1 MNLLVAAIVL
11 VAVAYIGMLL
21 TSVKQKEGFVANLLW
36 LPDTRPN
43 SPNDV
48 IMEQNF
54 AAPYVTTPIYSVDD
68 YELNLISQYE
78 TDKEISKE
86 EINRLT
92 AQRPMDWSNQPP
104 NSSVFQKGFAEMRQ
118 RDAAGKMLS
127 APASLAYGKNA
138 TDEAQAIEES
148 KASRRQQIRQDSM
161 YNNEGFQ
168 DTASGVNPY
177 GEIDGSSL
185 QPPDTSAT
193 EMEERKI
200 LQTYKP
206 THSESLTT
214 YDLEDANKLI
224 KKIYDAKGLVP
235 TVVQKPN
242 NVFEVVGVRKKDEK
256 IIYEDEEAPAKMSA
270 VASAGEATIT
280 VPPTSADINVGLD
293 PFFTPGPKGR
303 TNRWDYTKPT
313 SGLERSMAP
322 TFAQENWS

>member
-1 MNLLVAAIVL
+1 MNLLVAAILL

-21 TSVKQKEGFVANLLW
+21 TSMKQKEGFVANLLW

-104 NSSVFQKGFAEMRQ
+104 NSAVFQKGISELRQ
-118 RDAAGKMLS
+118 RD
-127 APASLAYGKNA
+127 
-138 TDEAQAIEES
+138 
-148 KASRRQQIRQDSM
+148 RQQQDLN
-161 YNNEGFQ
+161 YTEGFQ
-168 DTASGVNPY
+168 DTASGFNPY
-177 GEIDGSSL
+177 KEIDGSSL

-256 IIYEDEEAPAKMSA
+256 IIYEDEEAPAKLSA
-270 VASAGEATIT
+270 VGSAGEATIT

-293 PFFTPGPKGR
+293 PFYTPGPKGR

-322 TFAQENWS
+322 TFAQENWY

>member
-1 MNLLVAAIVL
+1 MNLLVAAILL

-21 TSVKQKEGFVANLLW
+21 TSMKQKEGFVANLLW

-68 YELNLISQYE
+68 YEYNLVFQYE
-78 TDKEISKE
+78 TDKEMSKE

-104 NSSVFQKGFAEMRQ
+104 NSAVFQKGFSELRQ
-118 RDAAGKMLS
+118 RD
-127 APASLAYGKNA
+127 
-138 TDEAQAIEES
+138 
-148 KASRRQQIRQDSM
+148 RQQQDAN
-161 YNNEGFQ
+161 YTEGFQ
-168 DTASGVNPY
+168 DTASGFNPY
-177 GEIDGSSL
+177 KEIDGSSL

-206 THSESLTT
+206 IHSESLTT

-242 NVFEVVGVRKKDEK
+242 NVFEIVGVRKKDEK

-270 VASAGEATIT
+270 VGSAGEATIT

-293 PFFTPGPKGR
+293 PFYTPGPKGR

>member
-1 MNLLVAAIVL
+1 
-11 VAVAYIGMLL
+11 
-21 TSVKQKEGFVANLLW
+21 
-36 LPDTRPN
+36 
-43 SPNDV
+43 
-48 IMEQNF
+48 
-54 AAPYVTTPIYSVDD
+54 VTTPIYSVDD
-68 YELNLISQYE
+68 YEYNLVFQYE
-78 TDKEISKE
+78 TDKEMSKE

-92 AQRPMDWSNQPP
+92 AQRPLDWSGQPP
-104 NSSVFQKGFAEMRQ
+104 NSTVFQKGFAELRE

-127 APASLAYGKNA
+127 APGSLAYGKNA
-138 TDEAQAIEES
+138 TNEAQAIEEA
-148 KASRRQQIRQDSM
+148 KASRRQDIRQDSM
-161 YNNEGFQ
+161 YNEGFQ
-168 DTASGVNPY
+168 DTASGINPY

-200 LQTYKP
+200 LQTYRP

-242 NVFEVVGVRKKDEK
+242 NVFEIVGVRKKDEK
-256 IIYEDEEAPAKMSA
+256 IVYEDEEAPAKMSA
-270 VASAGEATIT
+270 VGAAGEATIT

-293 PFFTPGPKGR
+293 PFYTPGPKGR

>member
-1 MNLLVAAIVL
+1 MNLLVAAILL

-21 TSVKQKEGFVANLLW
+21 TSMKQKEGFVANLLW

-104 NSSVFQKGFAEMRQ
+104 NSAVFQKGISELRQ
-118 RDAAGKMLS
+118 RD
-127 APASLAYGKNA
+127 
-138 TDEAQAIEES
+138 
-148 KASRRQQIRQDSM
+148 RQQQDAN
-161 YNNEGFQ
+161 YTEGFQ
-168 DTASGVNPY
+168 DTASGFNPY
-177 GEIDGSSL
+177 KEIDGSSL

-242 NVFEVVGVRKKDEK
+242 NVFEIVGVRKKDEK

-270 VASAGEATIT
+270 VGSAGEATIT

>member
-1 MNLLVAAIVL
+1 MNLLVAAILL

-21 TSVKQKEGFVANLLW
+21 TSMKQKEGFVANLLW

-78 TDKEISKE
+78 TDKEMSKE

-104 NSSVFQKGFAEMRQ
+104 NSAVFQKGISELRQ
-118 RDAAGKMLS
+118 RD
-127 APASLAYGKNA
+127 
-138 TDEAQAIEES
+138 
-148 KASRRQQIRQDSM
+148 RQQQDAN
-161 YNNEGFQ
+161 YTEGFQ
-168 DTASGVNPY
+168 DTASGFNPY
-177 GEIDGSSL
+177 KEIDGSSL

-242 NVFEVVGVRKKDEK
+242 NVFEIVGVRKKDEK

-270 VASAGEATIT
+270 VGSAGEATIT

-293 PFFTPGPKGR
+293 PFYTPGPKGR

-322 TFAQENWS
+322 TFAQENWY

>member
-1 MNLLVAAIVL
+1 MNLLVAAILL

-21 TSVKQKEGFVANLLW
+21 TSMKQKEGFVANLLW

-68 YELNLISQYE
+68 YEYNLVFQYE
-78 TDKEISKE
+78 TDKEMSKE

-92 AQRPMDWSNQPP
+92 AQRPLDWSNQPP
-104 NSSVFQKGFAEMRQ
+104 NSAVFQKGFSELRQ
-118 RDAAGKMLS
+118 RD
-127 APASLAYGKNA
+127 
-138 TDEAQAIEES
+138 
-148 KASRRQQIRQDSM
+148 RQQQDAN
-161 YNNEGFQ
+161 YTEGFQ
-168 DTASGVNPY
+168 DTVSGFNPY
-177 GEIDGSSL
+177 KEIDGSSL

-224 KKIYDAKGLVP
+224 KKIYDAKGLIP

-242 NVFEVVGVRKKDEK
+242 NVFEIVGVRKKDEK

-270 VASAGEATIT
+270 VGSAGEATIT

-293 PFFTPGPKGR
+293 PFYTPGPKGR

>member
-1 MNLLVAAIVL
+1 MNLLIAAVLL

-36 LPDTRPN
+36 LPDKRPN
-43 SPNDV
+43 SPDDV

-68 YELNLISQYE
+68 YEHNLVFQYE
-78 TDKEISKE
+78 TDKELSKE
-86 EINRLT
+86 QINKLT
-92 AQRPMDWSNQPP
+92 SQRPLDWSGRPP
-104 NSSVFQKGFAEMRQ
+104 NSAVFQKGLSELRE
-118 RDAAGKMLS
+118 RDSAGKSMS
-127 APASLAYGKNA
+127 APGSLAYGKNA
-138 TDEAQAIEES
+138 VDEAQAIEEA
-148 KASRRQQIRQDSM
+148 KASRQQQRFQDST
-161 YNNEGFQ
+161 YNEGFQ
-168 DTASGVNPY
+168 DTATGTNPY
-177 GEIDGSSL
+177 REIDGSSL

-206 THSESLTT
+206 AHNDSLTT

-242 NVFEVVGVRKKDEK
+242 NVFEVVGVRKKNEK
-256 IIYEDEEAPAKMSA
+256 IVYEDEEAPVKASA
-270 VASAGEATIT
+270 LAAAGEATIT
-280 VPPTSADINVGLD
+280 VPPTAADISVGLD
-293 PFFTPGPKGR
+293 PFYTPGPSGR
-303 TNRWDYTKPT
+303 TNRWDYTKATP
-313 SGLERSMAP
+313 GLERSMAP

>member
-1 MNLLVAAIVL
+1 MNLLVAAILL

-21 TSVKQKEGFVANLLW
+21 TSMKQKEGFVANLLW

-43 SPNDV
+43 SPNNV

-104 NSSVFQKGFAEMRQ
+104 NSAVFQKGISELRQ
-118 RDAAGKMLS
+118 RD
-127 APASLAYGKNA
+127 
-138 TDEAQAIEES
+138 
-148 KASRRQQIRQDSM
+148 RQQQDAN
-161 YNNEGFQ
+161 YTEGFQ
-168 DTASGVNPY
+168 DTASGFNPY
-177 GEIDGSSL
+177 KEIDGSSL

-242 NVFEVVGVRKKDEK
+242 NVFEVIGVRKKDEK

-270 VASAGEATIT
+270 VGSAGEATIT

>member
-1 MNLLVAAIVL
+1 
-11 VAVAYIGMLL
+11 
-21 TSVKQKEGFVANLLW
+21 
-36 LPDTRPN
+36 
-43 SPNDV
+43 
-48 IMEQNF
+48 MEQNF

-104 NSSVFQKGFAEMRQ
+104 NSAVFQKGISELRQ
-118 RDAAGKMLS
+118 RD
-127 APASLAYGKNA
+127 
-138 TDEAQAIEES
+138 
-148 KASRRQQIRQDSM
+148 RQQQDLN
-161 YNNEGFQ
+161 YTEGFQ
-168 DTASGVNPY
+168 DTASGFNPY
-177 GEIDGSSL
+177 KEIDGSSL

-256 IIYEDEEAPAKMSA
+256 IIYEDEEAPAKLSA
-270 VASAGEATIT
+270 VGSAGEATIT

-293 PFFTPGPKGR
+293 PFYTPGPKGR

-322 TFAQENWS
+322 TFAQENWY

>member
-1 MNLLVAAIVL
+1 MNLLVAAILL

-21 TSVKQKEGFVANLLW
+21 TSMKQKEGFVANLLW

-104 NSSVFQKGFAEMRQ
+104 NSAVFQKGISELRQ
-118 RDAAGKMLS
+118 RD
-127 APASLAYGKNA
+127 
-138 TDEAQAIEES
+138 
-148 KASRRQQIRQDSM
+148 RQQQDAN
-161 YNNEGFQ
+161 YTEGFQ
-168 DTASGVNPY
+168 DTASGFNPY
-177 GEIDGSSL
+177 KEIDGSSL

-200 LQTYKP
+200 LQTYRP

-256 IIYEDEEAPAKMSA
+256 IVYEDEEAPAKMSA
-270 VASAGEATIT
+270 VGAAGEATIT

-293 PFFTPGPKGR
+293 PFYTPGPKGR

>member
-1 MNLLVAAIVL
+1 MNLLVAAILL

-21 TSVKQKEGFVANLLW
+21 TSMKQKEGFVANLLW

-104 NSSVFQKGFAEMRQ
+104 NSAVFQKGISELRQ
-118 RDAAGKMLS
+118 RD
-127 APASLAYGKNA
+127 
-138 TDEAQAIEES
+138 
-148 KASRRQQIRQDSM
+148 RQQQDAN
-161 YNNEGFQ
+161 YTEGFQ
-168 DTASGVNPY
+168 DTASGFNPY
-177 GEIDGSSL
+177 KEIDGSSL

-270 VASAGEATIT
+270 VGSAGEATIT

-293 PFFTPGPKGR
+293 PFYTPGPKGR

-322 TFAQENWS
+322 TFAQENWY

>member
-1 MNLLVAAIVL
+1 M
-11 VAVAYIGMLL
+11 
-21 TSVKQKEGFVANLLW
+21 
-36 LPDTRPN
+36 
-43 SPNDV
+43 
-48 IMEQNF
+48 
-54 AAPYVTTPIYSVDD
+54 
-68 YELNLISQYE
+68 
-78 TDKEISKE
+78 SKE

-92 AQRPMDWSNQPP
+92 AQRPMDWSGQPP
-104 NSSVFQKGFAEMRQ
+104 NSAVFQKGFSELRQ
-118 RDAAGKMLS
+118 RD
-127 APASLAYGKNA
+127 
-138 TDEAQAIEES
+138 
-148 KASRRQQIRQDSM
+148 RQQQDANYS
-161 YNNEGFQ
+161 EGFQ
-168 DTASGVNPY
+168 DTTSGFNPY
-177 GEIDGSSL
+177 KEIDGSSL

-235 TVVQKPN
+235 TVIQKPN

-270 VASAGEATIT
+270 VGAAGEATIT

-293 PFFTPGPKGR
+293 PFYTPGPKGR
-303 TNRWDYTKPT
+303 TNRWDYTKAT

>member
-1 MNLLVAAIVL
+1 MNLLVAAILL

-21 TSVKQKEGFVANLLW
+21 TSMKQKEGFVANLLW

-104 NSSVFQKGFAEMRQ
+104 NSAVFQKGISELRQ
-118 RDAAGKMLS
+118 RD
-127 APASLAYGKNA
+127 
-138 TDEAQAIEES
+138 
-148 KASRRQQIRQDSM
+148 RQQQDAN
-161 YNNEGFQ
+161 YTEGFQ
-168 DTASGVNPY
+168 DTTSGFNPY
-177 GEIDGSSL
+177 KEIDGSSL

-256 IIYEDEEAPAKMSA
+256 IIYEDEEAPAKLSA
-270 VASAGEATIT
+270 VGSAGEATIT

-293 PFFTPGPKGR
+293 PFYTPGPKGR

-322 TFAQENWS
+322 TFAQENWY

>member
-1 MNLLVAAIVL
+1 MNLLVAAILL

-21 TSVKQKEGFVANLLW
+21 TSMKQKEGFVANLLW

-104 NSSVFQKGFAEMRQ
+104 NSAVFQKGFSELRQ
-118 RDAAGKMLS
+118 RD
-127 APASLAYGKNA
+127 
-138 TDEAQAIEES
+138 
-148 KASRRQQIRQDSM
+148 RQQQDAN
-161 YNNEGFQ
+161 YTEGFQ
-168 DTASGVNPY
+168 DTASGFNPY
-177 GEIDGSSL
+177 KEIDGSSL

-242 NVFEVVGVRKKDEK
+242 NVFEIVGVRKKDEK

-270 VASAGEATIT
+270 VGSAGEATIT

>member
-1 MNLLVAAIVL
+1 MNLLIAAILL
-11 VAVAYIGMLL
+11 VAVAYIGMLV

-68 YELNLISQYE
+68 YELNLVSQYE

-92 AQRPMDWSNQPP
+92 AQRPLDWSGQPP
-104 NSSVFQKGFAEMRQ
+104 NSVVFQKGFAEMRQ

-138 TDEAQAIEES
+138 TDEAQAIEEA
-148 KASRRQQIRQDSM
+148 KATRHQQM
-161 YNNEGFQ
+161 YQNSIYNEGFQ

-177 GEIDGSSL
+177 SEIDGSSL

-206 THSESLTT
+206 THTESLTT

-224 KKIYDAKGLVP
+224 KKIYDAKGLIP

-242 NVFEVVGVRKKDEK
+242 NVFEVVGVRKKNEK
-256 IIYEDEEAPAKMSA
+256 IVYEDEEAPAKASA

-280 VPPTSADINVGLD
+280 VPPTAADVNIGLD

>member
-1 MNLLVAAIVL
+1 MNLLVAAILL

-21 TSVKQKEGFVANLLW
+21 TSMKQKEGFVANLLW

-68 YELNLISQYE
+68 YEYNLVFQYE
-78 TDKEISKE
+78 TDKEMSKE

-92 AQRPMDWSNQPP
+92 AQRPMDWSGQPP
-104 NSSVFQKGFAEMRQ
+104 NSAVFQKGFSELRQ
-118 RDAAGKMLS
+118 RD
-127 APASLAYGKNA
+127 
-138 TDEAQAIEES
+138 
-148 KASRRQQIRQDSM
+148 RQQQDAN
-161 YNNEGFQ
+161 YTEGFQ
-168 DTASGVNPY
+168 DTTSGFNPY
-177 GEIDGSSL
+177 KEIDGSSL

-270 VASAGEATIT
+270 VGSAGEATIT

-293 PFFTPGPKGR
+293 PFYTPGPKGR

-322 TFAQENWS
+322 TFAQENWY